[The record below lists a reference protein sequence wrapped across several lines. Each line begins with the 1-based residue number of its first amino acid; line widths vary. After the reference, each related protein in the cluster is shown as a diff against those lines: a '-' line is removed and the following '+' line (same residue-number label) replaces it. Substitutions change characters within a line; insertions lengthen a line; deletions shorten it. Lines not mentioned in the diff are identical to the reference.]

1 MSAEKIKQTIEH
13 LRKGNIL
20 LYPTDTL
27 WGIGCDA
34 TNPEAVEK
42 VFALKKRSD
51 QKSLIA
57 LVHSVAFLERYVKQ
71 IPEVCYELL
80 DNSDKPLTIVY
91 ENPINIAENAV
102 AEDGSMGFRV
112 TTDPICQRIIQQLN
126 KPLISTSAN
135 LSGDSSPTCF
145 DDVSPVIK
153 SGVDFILD
161 ERTKEKMTKP
171 STIIKI
177 NNDSSFKIIRKFIS
191 PNNSLIN

>member
-34 TNPEAVEK
+34 TNPVAVEK

-71 IPEVCYELL
+71 MPEVCYELL

-177 NNDSSFKIIRKFIS
+177 NNDSSFKIIRK
-191 PNNSLIN
+191 